1 MLYRAAAGTDKATN
15 GLTFYRE
22 ELRAI
27 GRSVPVALTETRW
40 SRNGTNNKVSAA
52 AQANWTALAAE
63 KYWAPDPDVLAVTPF
78 LLVGKF
84 WERKGWTFVEC
95 SSGDEASRA
104 GAGGRVEGSQC
115 AKPLEQWPIFS
126 AWRDA
131 RL

>member
-1 MLYRAAAGTDKATN
+1 MVAAAAAAAASPWRWGT
-15 GLTFYRE
+15 R
-22 ELRAI
+22 RC
-27 GRSVPVALTETRW
+27 RSWRPPSPPAPAPHGAHGW
-40 SRNGTNNKVSAA
+40 SRNGTNHKVRAA
-52 AQANWTALAAE
+52 AHANWTALKAE

-115 AKPLEQWPIFS
+115 AEPLEQWPIFS